1 VKGFVSEKMSV
12 NHYIGV
18 VCGVPESSFLTI
30 NLLRSDI
37 NNPKRQ
43 AMIVEEIL
51 GLIFNFWTGLAILT
65 IVALK
70 SSVKFVPQN
79 RAFVVERFGKY
90 TRTMEAGLNFLFP
103 FIDKVMYDQSLKEHA
118 FDVPSQAAITKDN
131 ISLVVDG
138 VLYIK
143 LVDPY
148 KASYGVDR
156 YIYAVTQLAQTTMR
170 SEIGKIDLDKTFEER
185 ESLNTQIVNAI
196 NVASAPWGVQVMRYE
211 IKDIEPP
218 RTILDAMER
227 QMKAEREKRATIL
240 ESEGE
245 RQSVINVAEGAKRSQ
260 VLAAEADKAEQILR
274 AEGEAQAII
283 AVADA
288 QAKAL
293 ETVGKVANTD
303 EGQKAVQLELAD
315 KAISA
320 KHAIAKDST
329 VVLLPDDN
337 SNAASI
343 VAEAMTIINTLNSD
357 KTITQKPGTQ

>member
-1 VKGFVSEKMSV
+1 MFIEELL
-12 NHYIGV
+12 GV
-18 VCGVPESSFLTI
+18 
-30 NLLRSDI
+30 
-37 NNPKRQ
+37 
-43 AMIVEEIL
+43 
-51 GLIFNFWTGLAILT
+51 IFSFWTALAVLII
-65 IVALK
+65 IVVK
-70 SSVKFVPQN
+70 SSIKFVPQN

-90 TRTMEAGLNFLFP
+90 NKTMVAGLNVLFP
-103 FIDKVMYDQSLKEHA
+103 FIDKVTYDQSLKEHA

-138 VLYIK
+138 VLYLK
-143 LVDPY
+143 LIDPY
-148 KASYGVDR
+148 KASYGVDN
-156 YIYAVTQLAQTTMR
+156 YVYAVSQLAQTTMR

-185 ESLNTQIVNAI
+185 ESLNTNIVQAI
-196 NVASAPWGVQVMRYE
+196 NAASAPWGIQVMRYE

-240 ESEGE
+240 ESEGH
-245 RQSVINVAEGAKRSQ
+245 RQSAINVAEGAKQAQ

-293 ETVGKVANTD
+293 DTVGQVAKTE
-303 EGQKAVQLELAD
+303 EGQKAIQLDLAE
-315 KAISA
+315 KAIEA

-329 VVLLPDDN
+329 VVLLPDAGT
-337 SNAASI
+337 NAATV
-343 VAEAMTIINTLNSD
+343 VAEAMTIINTLNSG
-357 KTITQKPGTQ
+357 KASG

>member
-1 VKGFVSEKMSV
+1 M
-12 NHYIGV
+12 
-18 VCGVPESSFLTI
+18 L
-30 NLLRSDI
+30 
-37 NNPKRQ
+37 
-43 AMIVEEIL
+43 VEEL
-51 GLIFNFWTGLAILT
+51 LAVIFNFWTGLAVLS
-65 IVALK
+65 IVILK

-90 TRTMEAGLNFLFP
+90 NKTMEAGLNILFP
-103 FIDKVMYDQSLKEHA
+103 FIDKVAYDQSLKEHA
-118 FDVPSQAAITKDN
+118 YDVPSQSAITKDN

-138 VLYIK
+138 VLYLK
-143 LVDPY
+143 LLDPY
-148 KASYGVDR
+148 KASYGVDN
-156 YIYAVTQLAQTTMR
+156 YVYAITQLAQTTMR

-185 ESLNTQIVNAI
+185 ESLNIQIVNAI
-196 NVASAPWGVQVMRYE
+196 NVASEPWGAQVLRYE

-245 RQSVINVAEGAKRSQ
+245 RQSSINVAEGDKRAQ
-260 VLAAEADKAEQILR
+260 VLAAEADKAQQILR

-283 AVADA
+283 AVAEA

-293 ETVGKVANTD
+293 EMVGMVADTPA
-303 EGQKAVQLELAD
+303 GQKAIQLDLAD
-315 KAISA
+315 KAIEA

-329 VVLLPDDN
+329 VVLLPEGN
-337 SNAASI
+337 SNAASV

-357 KTITQKPGTQ
+357 KSIAQ